1 MTEKES
7 KLLQDF
13 EGKVNRLTSMYNHLD
28 DKYKTLEEV
37 NQLLQNQI
45 VDLKDQ
51 NESLIQDY
59 QNATM
64 AVAFAGSEENSKMTK
79 KKINQLIKEIDQC
92 IAMLSK

>member
-7 KLLQDF
+7 KLLQGF
-13 EGKVNRLTSMYNHLD
+13 EQKVNRLTSMYNQLE
-28 DKYKTLEEV
+28 DKYRKLDEV
-37 NQLLQNQI
+37 NRMLQNQI

-51 NESLIQDY
+51 NESLAQDY

-64 AVAFAGSEENSKMTK
+64 AVAFTGSEENSKMTK